1 MKRIIAAVALLGLLG
16 SGSAMA
22 GGFDHHHPHKTQ
34 PVTKVVVVKAPVR
47 AAHKVVKV
55 VKAPAKP
62 SYKIIKVV
70 KPAPKFV
77 KAHKKPF
84 KVVKIIK
91 VVKPSH
97 YRVMH
102 SRHANKHVAWR

>member
-1 MKRIIAAVALLGLLG
+1 MKRIIAAIAFLGLLG

-22 GGFDHHHPHKTQ
+22 GGFDHHHAHKAK
-34 PVTKVVVVKAPVR
+34 PVAKVVVVKAPVR
-47 AAHKVVKV
+47 SAHQVVKV

-62 SYKIIKVV
+62 TYKVIKVV

-97 YRVMH
+97 HRVMH
-102 SRHANKHVAWR
+102 SRHASKRVAWR

>member
-1 MKRIIAAVALLGLLG
+1 MKRIIATVALLGLLG
-16 SGSAMA
+16 SGSAIA

-47 AAHKVVKV
+47 AAHKVA
-55 VKAPAKP
+55 KAPAKP
-62 SYKIIKVV
+62 TYKVIKVV

-97 YRVMH
+97 HKVMH
-102 SRHANKHVAWR
+102 SRHASKHVAWR